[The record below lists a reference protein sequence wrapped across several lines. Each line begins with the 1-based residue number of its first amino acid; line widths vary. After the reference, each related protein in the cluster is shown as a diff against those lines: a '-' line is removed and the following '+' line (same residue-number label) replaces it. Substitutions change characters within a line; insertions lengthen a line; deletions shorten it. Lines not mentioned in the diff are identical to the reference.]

1 MKDIKVQILI
11 AIFAMNLSIKQ
22 IDVLIYFFNQTSKEY
37 FSKKE
42 KELIN
47 KEQLLKEK
55 NFIIMQK
62 QESKM

>member
-1 MKDIKVQILI
+1 
-11 AIFAMNLSIKQ
+11 MNLSIKQ

-62 QESKM
+62 